1 MQPVAKRRAKP
12 APSTSTQ
19 PTTSFLSR
27 LDLFICIFLFIAVF
41 TVYGQVITHSF
52 VTFDDPVYVTGN
64 PHVRAGITAD
74 GVAWAFTSFDDSNW
88 FPLTW
93 LSHMLDVQLFG
104 LDSGWH
110 HLINVLLHALSSL
123 VLFVALRRMTGAR
136 WPSAMVAV
144 VFALHPLHV
153 ESVAWIAERK
163 DVLSALFWMLTLWAY
178 AAYVARP
185 SRSRYGLTLLPFC
198 LGLTAKPM
206 LVTLPVVLLLLD
218 QWPLHRGLRL
228 KEKLPFFAAAVA
240 SSIVTYLS
248 HQAGGAVAA
257 FEVVPLATR
266 VENAFVTYVVYI
278 QQSFWPARLAV
289 FYPYP
294 LHSLLVSA
302 IFAGVALLTVT
313 VLVTLAYLKRPYLA
327 VGWLWYLVT
336 LLPVIGIIQTGSQ
349 SRADRYTYI
358 PMIGLSIAV
367 VFALA
372 ELLAPRPKFAAAL
385 AAAVTTACLALTWIQ
400 VQHWHDSIAL
410 YQHAIAV
417 VPDNY
422 LARFNLASALDAEGM
437 TNEAI
442 VQLREAV
449 RVRPLYVPARAELG
463 QLLARQGHPDEALQ
477 ELRTAVG
484 QRPNDPVARF
494 RLGSVLGSLGHA
506 DEASAEFAEAVRL
519 QPGNADAH
527 FNYGIALA
535 QQGHL
540 QDALREFT
548 STVGL
553 RPDDAAAHFNLGIT
567 FAKLN
572 QLDPAIAHFSE
583 AVRLKPDF
591 AEARQALDRAID
603 LQQRPTSR

>member
-1 MQPVAKRRAKP
+1 M
-12 APSTSTQ
+12 
-19 PTTSFLSR
+19 
-27 LDLFICIFLFIAVF
+27 
-41 TVYGQVITHSF
+41 
-52 VTFDDPVYVTGN
+52 
-64 PHVRAGITAD
+64 
-74 GVAWAFTSFDDSNW
+74 
-88 FPLTW
+88 
-93 LSHMLDVQLFG
+93 
-104 LDSGWH
+104 
-110 HLINVLLHALSSL
+110 
-123 VLFVALRRMTGAR
+123 
-136 WPSAMVAV
+136 
-144 VFALHPLHV
+144 
-153 ESVAWIAERK
+153 
-163 DVLSALFWMLTLWAY
+163 
-178 AAYVARP
+178 
-185 SRSRYGLTLLPFC
+185 
-198 LGLTAKPM
+198 AKPM

-218 QWPLHRGLRL
+218 QWPLRRGLRL
-228 KEKLPFFAAAVA
+228 KEKLPFFAAALA

-248 HQAGGAVAA
+248 HQTGGAVAT
-257 FEVVPLATR
+257 FEVVPLAMR
-266 VENAFVTYVVYI
+266 IENAFVTYVVYI

-313 VLVTLAYLKRPYLA
+313 VLVALAYLNRPYLA

-349 SRADRYTYI
+349 ARADRYTYI

-367 VFALA
+367 VWALA
-372 ELLAPRPKFAAAL
+372 ELLAPRPKLAAAL
-385 AAAVTTACLALTWIQ
+385 AAAVTAACLALTWIQ
-400 VQHWHDSIAL
+400 VQYWHDSIAL

-422 LARFNLASALDAEGM
+422 LAHFNQASALDAEGK
-437 TNEAI
+437 TDEAI
-442 VQLREAV
+442 AQLREAV

-463 QLLARQGHPDEALQ
+463 QLLARQGHPDEALS
-477 ELRTAVG
+477 ELRTAVS
-484 QRPNDPVARF
+484 QRSNDPVAHF

-535 QQGHL
+535 QQGRL

-548 STVGL
+548 CTVGL

-567 FAKLN
+567 FAQLG

-591 AEARQALDRAID
+591 AEARQALDRALD